1 MNFKSR
7 TLLAV
12 TGLSPQIV
20 TETLFAIMKQYG
32 EEALPNRVKILTTEE
47 GANRARLTLL
57 DKYSGKFHAFLR
69 EFSLEGKV
77 LFIEQDIHL
86 ISDAKGS
93 VLDDIVTPE
102 DNAAAANCITNL
114 MRQLTQDSESQ
125 LHVSIAGGRKTMGFY
140 LGYAF
145 SLFARP
151 QDVLSHVLVASPFES
166 HPEFF
171 YPPTNGLVLYT
182 QDKKPIHTDDA
193 KIWLA
198 EIPVVKLRHGVS
210 AQHLQKEV
218 NYTDVVHEVEQS
230 FNPARVVIDIAKKK
244 ITCGGVEVKLIKFH
258 LIWFAHL
265 CLSKMQHKSVV
276 LGPDFYHEILKTGL
290 LFYPGVGEAAEI
302 LQSFNPEHKGFDEFN
317 LPKRI
322 RSENVKIIRKIEKK
336 LPVAYPN
343 YKINN
348 QGDKVNT
355 EFFIGI
361 EPINITCTASVS
373 FKPE

>member
-20 TETLFAIMKQYG
+20 TETLFAILKQYG
-32 EEALPNRVKILTTEE
+32 EEALPNRVKILTTKE

-57 DKYSGKFHAFLR
+57 DKHSGKFHAFLR

-77 LFIEQDIHL
+77 LFTEQDIHL
-86 ISDAKGS
+86 ISNTEGS

-218 NYTDVVHEVEQS
+218 SYTDVVQEVEQS
-230 FNPARVVIDIAKKK
+230 FNPASVVIDVTKKK
-244 ITCGGVEVKLIKFH
+244 IKCGGAEVKLSKFH
-258 LIWFAHL
+258 LIWFTL
-265 CLSKMQHKSVV
+265 
-276 LGPDFYHEILKTGL
+276 
-290 LFYPGVGEAAEI
+290 
-302 LQSFNPEHKGFDEFN
+302 
-317 LPKRI
+317 
-322 RSENVKIIRKIEKK
+322 
-336 LPVAYPN
+336 
-343 YKINN
+343 
-348 QGDKVNT
+348 
-355 EFFIGI
+355 
-361 EPINITCTASVS
+361 
-373 FKPE
+373 